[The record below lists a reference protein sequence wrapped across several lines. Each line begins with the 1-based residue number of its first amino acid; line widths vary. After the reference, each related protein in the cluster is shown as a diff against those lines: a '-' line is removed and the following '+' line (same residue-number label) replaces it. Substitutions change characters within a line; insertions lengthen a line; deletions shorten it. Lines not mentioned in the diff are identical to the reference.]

1 MVIAGTVCLLVAL
14 VALVNI
20 ESWRRRTVAQYQ
32 LDSRRQAAR
41 ERAWSAVGN
50 LDGGD

>member
-14 VALVNI
+14 VVLVNI

-32 LDSRRQAAR
+32 LDTRRQAAR
-41 ERAWSAVGN
+41 ERAWDAVAY